1 MSKFI
6 INVITM
12 HTTLITKIFLTFN
25 ANAILL
31 NPITNSNMVNQAIGQ
46 NKLVYHDYS
55 GSGWFNTD
63 FKCYIGWQAIFNVT
77 KYGFL
82 GKWKS
87 ENNNVFYHWLIGEPP
102 FIGWKPGIAFQTNQ
116 HLLKYQRNKVLQ
128 EKIARISSLKKTF
141 DHAREQHHALLLEFK
156 LDTDSFG
163 SRCVYFKVTNQN

>member
-55 GSGWFNTD
+55 GSG
-63 FKCYIGWQAIFNVT
+63 
-77 KYGFL
+77 
-82 GKWKS
+82 
-87 ENNNVFYHWLIGEPP
+87 
-102 FIGWKPGIAFQTNQ
+102 
-116 HLLKYQRNKVLQ
+116 
-128 EKIARISSLKKTF
+128 
-141 DHAREQHHALLLEFK
+141 
-156 LDTDSFG
+156 
-163 SRCVYFKVTNQN
+163 